1 MMPDGAFTRT
11 VRCSNMFTR
20 DKGTYT
26 VGSGFI
32 HYKILEHEPKE
43 HGGKPMHW
51 IKEET
56 TLFQSVSP
64 NTIICENPM
73 DRIRIQC
80 FRTR

>member
-1 MMPDGAFTRT
+1 
-11 VRCSNMFTR
+11 
-20 DKGTYT
+20 
-26 VGSGFI
+26 
-32 HYKILEHEPKE
+32 
-43 HGGKPMHW
+43 MHW